1 VVVVAGS
8 LTFEQVK
15 RARLFAWHDLHYV
28 FANDTLLRVV
38 LPVGLD
44 SVASVPDT
52 LPMIVR
58 PSSLR
63 GTEHLLDDGWHH
75 LDGCSCPYCSPGKN
89 PTAQDASCDCCG
101 DHSR

>member
-1 VVVVAGS
+1 MAGS

-15 RARLFAWHDLHYV
+15 RARVFAWHDLHYV
-28 FANDTLLRVV
+28 FASDTLLRVV
-38 LPVGLD
+38 LPVGVD
-44 SVASVPDT
+44 SGATVPDT

-75 LDGCSCPYCSPGKN
+75 LENCACQFCSPHKEETGSL
-89 PTAQDASCDCCG
+89 ADRRGYCG
-101 DHSR
+101 RPKT